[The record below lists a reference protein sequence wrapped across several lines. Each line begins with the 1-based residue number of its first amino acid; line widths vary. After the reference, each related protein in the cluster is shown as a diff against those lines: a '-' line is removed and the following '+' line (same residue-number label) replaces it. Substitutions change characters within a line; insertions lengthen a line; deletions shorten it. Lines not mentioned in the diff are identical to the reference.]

1 MSEYISLM
9 TASMKKDFEFFSE
22 NAWPP
27 SVENLRPYR
36 ERFGKGDFSVIVKI
50 VDGSFSAYIEKM
62 PSQKRDHQTRF
73 MYYVVTAQGNTGDNE
88 IAKAVKKIAAAAVSD
103 LKNLGEFFD
112 REFPTEY
119 IAKFDD
125 CRHTAETE
133 SEIQEKLIEIAE
145 ALPDN
150 SDADGLTKE
159 IIKIGS
165 LNENKDQF
173 CSALNI
179 LESETQHE
187 GISLLVACCNT
198 IKNEAV
204 DFIKQ
209 GIENPSQGLILS
221 DNNQIGKQ
229 DIVKK
234 KMSSPDSSPLLNGSK
249 WRTMLIILLGSLILN
264 ILLAIGVGTRY
275 STSFVS
281 NLEDSLS
288 KKESIISLQAAEIV
302 ELTKLKKSNF
312 RDTIILDVESFVNS
326 GLIKTYAN
334 TKDSAARY
342 NYAFQVVSPDTIIIC
357 CDGVEIFHNSV
368 KKLSDVENIDKM
380 YQLFVD
386 FNEKISQC
394 LSAQSPEAKQ
404 NSTRNNKRGRK

>member
-9 TASMKKDFEFFSE
+9 TASMRKDFEFFSE

-27 SVENLRPYR
+27 SVEELKPYR

-50 VDGSFSAYIEKM
+50 VDGSFSAYIEKI
-62 PSQKRDHQTRF
+62 PSAKQDHQGRL
-73 MYYVVTAQGNTGDNE
+73 MYYVVTAKGKTGDTQL
-88 IAKAVKKIAAAAVSD
+88 AKAVKKIAAVAVSD
-103 LKNLGEFFD
+103 LKNLGESFV

-150 SDADGLTKE
+150 SDADDLTKE

-209 GIENPSQGLILS
+209 GIENPSQGLIIS

-302 ELTKLKKSNF
+302 ELTKLKKANF

-326 GLIKTYAN
+326 GLIKTYAD

-342 NYAFQVVSPDTIIIC
+342 NYAFQVVSPDTISIYRDGCEIC
-357 CDGVEIFHNSV
+357 RNNTKMLAD
-368 KKLSDVENIDKM
+368 IDKL
-380 YQLFVD
+380 YQLFAE
-386 FNEKISQC
+386 FNEKMTQYFN
-394 LSAQSPEAKQ
+394 AQPSYTKQ
-404 NSTRNNKRGRK
+404 NSARNNKRGRQ